1 MFSSVFGMAPI
12 VILGVTVIVFVV
24 TRMVGDPVKVMLP
37 LEATLE
43 QRAAFE
49 KQLGL
54 DRPIAVQFGD
64 FLGDLVHLDFGDS
77 LWQHRPAMEIV
88 FEKLPLTMLL
98 AVLGIGLAF
107 LLSIPLGIIAALRP
121 GGIADR
127 VTVFFSLIGLSVPQ
141 FWLGLLLIVVFAV
154 QLHWLPTSGVATP
167 AHMIM
172 PAVTLALPALARL
185 VMIVRSSMI
194 DELNQQYVKTGFA
207 KGMPFMRVVGVHA
220 LRNAGLPVI
229 TLVRMGADPGH
240 RRLFG
245 GGGDGLRLAGTWP
258 DRHPGHRAGGPDFAT
273 GDCVHRSHHRGDDQY
288 RHGRGLHPYRSA
300 TEALLDMGGTPLS
313 QQILGDRGVERLAR
327 LGSYPWS
334 CGETRPASSAW
345 S

>member
-1 MFSSVFGMAPI
+1 MGLYVLKRIWHGAI

-64 FLGDLVHLDFGDS
+64 FLVDLIHLDFGES

-185 VMIVRSSMI
+185 VMIIRSSMI
-194 DELNQQYVKTGFA
+194 DELNQQYVKTGYA

-229 TLVRMGADPGH
+229 TLGGWELIRAIAGYSVVVETVFAWPGLGLTAIQAIEREDLILLQAIVFTVAITVVMINIAMDVVYTLIDP
-240 RRLFG
+240 RLK
-245 GGGDGLRLAGTWP
+245 
-258 DRHPGHRAGGPDFAT
+258 
-273 GDCVHRSHHRGDDQY
+273 
-288 RHGRGLHPYRSA
+288 
-300 TEALLDMGGTPLS
+300 LS
-313 QQILGDRGVERLAR
+313 
-327 LGSYPWS
+327 
-334 CGETRPASSAW
+334 
-345 S
+345 

>member
-1 MFSSVFGMAPI
+1 M
-12 VILGVTVIVFVV
+12 ILGVTVIVFVV

-43 QRAAFE
+43 QRTAFE
-49 KQLGL
+49 RQLGL
-54 DRPIAVQFGD
+54 DRPIVVQFGD
-64 FLGDLVHLDFGDS
+64 FLVDLVHLDFGQS

-98 AVLGIGLAF
+98 AALGIGLAF

-121 GGIADR
+121 GGITDR

-141 FWLGLLLIVVFAV
+141 FWLGLLLIVLFAV

-185 VMIVRSSMI
+185 VMIIRSSMI
-194 DELNQQYVKTGFA
+194 DELNQQYVKTGYA

-229 TLVRMGADPGH
+229 TLCGWELIRAIAGYSVVVETVFAWPGLGLTAIQAIEREDLILLQAIVFTVAITVVLINIAMDVVYTLIDP
-240 RRLFG
+240 RLK
-245 GGGDGLRLAGTWP
+245 
-258 DRHPGHRAGGPDFAT
+258 
-273 GDCVHRSHHRGDDQY
+273 
-288 RHGRGLHPYRSA
+288 
-300 TEALLDMGGTPLS
+300 LS
-313 QQILGDRGVERLAR
+313 
-327 LGSYPWS
+327 
-334 CGETRPASSAW
+334 
-345 S
+345 

>member
-1 MFSSVFGMAPI
+1 MGLYVLKRIWHGAI

-64 FLGDLVHLDFGDS
+64 FLVDLVHLDFGES

-185 VMIVRSSMI
+185 VMIIRSSMI
-194 DELNQQYVKTGFA
+194 DELNQQYVKTGYA

-229 TLVRMGADPGH
+229 TLCGWELIRAIAGYSVVVETVFAWPGLGLTAIQAIEREDLILLQAIVFTVAITVVMINIAMDVVYTLIDP
-240 RRLFG
+240 RLK
-245 GGGDGLRLAGTWP
+245 
-258 DRHPGHRAGGPDFAT
+258 
-273 GDCVHRSHHRGDDQY
+273 
-288 RHGRGLHPYRSA
+288 
-300 TEALLDMGGTPLS
+300 LS
-313 QQILGDRGVERLAR
+313 
-327 LGSYPWS
+327 
-334 CGETRPASSAW
+334 
-345 S
+345 